1 MYTLKKLVKRL
12 AISTN
17 AVFLLCFFLIQ
28 GTHCIFE
35 ISIMMLRNKTEL
47 DTICK
52 DSTMIECVPDL
63 TVLNKVESPRL
74 LNSHCLF
81 KYLPMKHI
89 ENGWKIFHLIR
100 NPKDVCVSL
109 YQQYTS
115 HPFADFTGSWDD
127 YFEIWMSGKC
137 K

>member
-1 MYTLKKLVKRL
+1 ML
-12 AISTN
+12 
-17 AVFLLCFFLIQ
+17 
-28 GTHCIFE
+28 
-35 ISIMMLRNKTEL
+35 LRNKTEL

-52 DSTMIECVPDL
+52 GSTMIEFVPDF
-63 TVLNKVESPRL
+63 TVLDKLESPRL

-81 KYLPMKHI
+81 KYLPKKHI
-89 ENGWKIFHLIR
+89 ENGCKIIHMIR

-109 YQQYTS
+109 YHQYTT